1 MSKKVAFS
9 VGGTVFEVDSKYK
22 LIKLIGQGAYGV
34 VCSAMDLETK
44 TKVAIKKIINVF
56 GRVTDAKRTLR
67 EIKLLKHFKHQNI
80 MTLIDI
86 LIPDSKSDFNDV
98 YLVSELVDTDLRRV
112 ILSKQKLTNEHIQ
125 YFLYQMLCGLKYIH
139 SANVIHRDMKPS
151 NILLNGNCSLKI
163 CDFGLARFTDN
174 EDNMLTEYVATRW
187 FRAPE
192 IILSWK
198 EYTKAIDV
206 WSVGCIF
213 AEILGRKT
221 LFPGRNYIHQI
232 ELIVELIGTPSVE
245 EIDTFQNEAAKEY
258 MMKVPK
264 KQKQPFSK
272 LYTNADPLALD
283 LLDKMLTFN
292 PDKRITVDEAL
303 KHPYLES
310 HYDPDEATECTEK
323 FDFSFENSELSTEEL
338 RKLIYEEIIDFHTEK
353 K

>member
-1 MSKKVAFS
+1 MNLRYKKL
-9 VGGTVFEVDSKYK
+9 EV
-22 LIKLIGQGAYGV
+22 IGQGAFGV
-34 VCSAMDLETK
+34 VHKAKDTETNEI
-44 TKVAIKKIINVF
+44 VALKKIRIGNAEDGVNIS
-56 GRVTDAKRTLR
+56 AIR
-67 EIKLLKHFKHQNI
+67 EIKFLKELNHPNVVKLLNVFHHSQNINIVYEHCKKDLEKVIKDREIMFSPSDIKSLMQMLLEGLNHCHQNWI
-80 MTLIDI
+80 
-86 LIPDSKSDFNDV
+86 
-98 YLVSELVDTDLRRV
+98 
-112 ILSKQKLTNEHIQ
+112 
-125 YFLYQMLCGLKYIH
+125 
-139 SANVIHRDMKPS
+139 IHRDMKPS